1 MLYISCDLKEPARY
15 STSGKHITDKDGIVH
30 PSRTLPTFVLLLG
43 CDGVCKLEQNGKE
56 YSLEKDSIMLLLEN
70 HEHIGRYP
78 CTLGQ
83 THYWCHFNLRSP
95 YYLIDEKDAPA
106 LASEITKDNSL
117 SSFDLLNSKR
127 SSRILIPEFIKIPSS
142 EKFRILFHSLVDSSR
157 TMSIYRS
164 SVCDLILT
172 EILYELS
179 GIAVSTLESS
189 LDEKQRALIS
199 NVVEHIKRNS
209 SDLIGVRQIA
219 DHFGYNPEYLTT
231 LVKKSTGLSII
242 EHINREKCNE
252 AKKLLLST
260 SLTVCEIAEKC
271 GFSDPKYF
279 SRIFKRHTDTTP
291 SEYRNAYF
299 NLHTS
304 R

>member
-1 MLYISCDLKEPARY
+1 MFYLSCDLNEPAKY
-15 STSGKHITDKDGIVH
+15 STSGKHITDKDGIIH

-43 CDGVCKLEQNGKE
+43 CEGVCKIEQNGVE
-56 YSLEKDSIMLLLEN
+56 YSLEPNTALLLFEN
-70 HEHIGRYP
+70 HQHIGRIP

-83 THYWCHFNLRSP
+83 SHYWCHFTLRSP
-95 YYLIDEKDAPA
+95 YSIVEGESAQSI
-106 LASEITKDNSL
+106 ASEINKGNFL
-117 SSFDLLNSKR
+117 SSNNLSESR
-127 SSRILIPEFIKIPSS
+127 RCSSVLIPEFIKIPSS

-157 TMSIYRS
+157 SSSIYRS

-179 GIAVSTLESS
+179 GISVSTLEASM
-189 LDEKQRALIS
+189 DEKHRALIS
-199 NVVEHIKRNS
+199 NVVEYIKRNS
-209 SDLIGVRQIA
+209 SDITAVSQIA

-242 EHINREKCNE
+242 EHINRERCKE
-252 AKKLLLST
+252 AKRYLLST
-260 SLTVCEIAEKC
+260 SLTVSEIAEKC

-279 SRIFKRHTDTTP
+279 SRIFKRLTDTTP

-299 NLHTS
+299 KIHTS